1 MIDQRTKRVIE
12 NLIENNCVSRTALLS
27 KLSLTNNQLN
37 YAIEKLNDIFID
49 NHKPTIQLKNDLIML
64 STQSAQFSIDFLQDG
79 AVFKNYELN
88 TEERKRYILFM
99 LYYYVNDFLSVNHF
113 LSSMSISKSTF
124 MNDLKK
130 LGAELKLKNIKIEYS
145 RKIGYHLVGRESEI
159 RYDVLERILKDLN
172 SQEFDFFYRYFLA
185 HEKIAYKDQLKL
197 KISKYL
203 KKYELQLPENRS
215 NELYYAIL
223 LNIPRMAAEGLFQ
236 YDETDLALIKELKE
250 YRLSGELLKELVAID
265 NQYAQM
271 FVAGLILS
279 SGNGIPNAHF
289 SDHRLIHFLT
299 NQSLTRFES
308 LMGIEM
314 DNRKFIYEQ
323 LYTHIRPAFYR
334 ILFNLPIVNVLHEK
348 IIQEY
353 HNIYQITKEV
363 MQFFKPIVG
372 KDIPEQEISFIT
384 LYFASILQ
392 DCSLN
397 LKRNQCKAVIVCQSG
412 VGSSVILQKELKA
425 LFPGISFLGP
435 YSVSDLLQLEDDFQ
449 LIFTTVSDIQFA
461 KLHKPVYKVN
471 PIMTDEERIQLVR
484 DVNGNDSLQ
493 TQDLQSLMTIIRNHS
508 SIDDE
513 KLLEKELTKFMFHQ
527 SSARIPPEIKKTPEI
542 LGLMD
547 LLTTET
553 ILIEEDSPSWQQSV
567 KQLGQI
573 LYETGCIEN
582 SYTSAIIDNLNKHGP
597 FMVISEG
604 IALLHAKPETGVK
617 KLGAALS
624 VFKKAL
630 DFMGKPISLLFMISA
645 VDSYQ
650 HIGVIE
656 NIVKICESDSLLR
669 DLKCCSS
676 NLDVY
681 LILQEFLLPEAKGL
695 LSTVDF

>member
-12 NLIENNCVSRTALLS
+12 NLIEKNCVSRTTLLS

-37 YAIEKLNDIFID
+37 YAIEKLNDIFIE
-49 NHKPTIQLKNDLIML
+49 NHKPTIKLKNDLIML
-64 STQSAQFSIDFLQDG
+64 SAQSAQFSIDFLQDG

-113 LSSMSISKSTF
+113 LSSMSVSRSTF

-130 LGAELKLKNIKIEYS
+130 LGGELRPKNIKIEYS
-145 RKIGYHLVGRESEI
+145 RKIGYHLVGCESEI
-159 RYDVLERILKDLN
+159 RYYVLERILKDLN

-185 HEKIAYKDQLKL
+185 HEKIAYKDHLRL

-203 KKYELQLPENRS
+203 KKYELQLSENRL

-236 YDETDLALIKELKE
+236 YDETDLTLIKELKE
-250 YRLSGELLKELVAID
+250 YRLSGELLKELAIG

-271 FVAGLILS
+271 FVTGLLLS
-279 SGNGIPNAHF
+279 SGNGIPDTHF
-289 SDHRLIHFLT
+289 SDHRLIHFLA

-308 LMGIEM
+308 LMGIEI

-363 MQFFKPIVG
+363 MQFFNPIVG

-397 LKRNQCKAVIVCQSG
+397 FKRNQCKAVIVCQSG

-425 LFPGISFLGP
+425 LFPDLSFLGP
-435 YSVSDLLQLEDDFQ
+435 YSVSDLLQLEDNFQ

-471 PIMTDEERIQLVR
+471 PIMTDEERVQLVR
-484 DVNGNDSLQ
+484 DVSGNDNLQ
-493 TQDLQSLMTIIRNHS
+493 IPDLQSLMAIIRSHS
-508 SIDDE
+508 SINDE
-513 KLLEKELTKFMFHQ
+513 KSLEKELTKFMSYQ
-527 SSARIPPEIKKTPEI
+527 SSAALPTEMKKTSKI

-547 LLTTET
+547 LLKTET
-553 ILIEEDSPSWQQSV
+553 ILIEEDSPFWQQSV
-567 KQLGQI
+567 KQLGHI
-573 LYETGCIEN
+573 LHEAGCIEN
-582 SYTSAIIDNLNKHGP
+582 SYTSAIIENLNKYGP

-604 IALLHAKPETGVK
+604 IALLHAKPEKGVK
-617 KLGAALS
+617 RLGAALS
-624 VFKKAL
+624 VFKNDL
-630 DFMGKPISLLFMISA
+630 NFMGKPVSLLFMISA

-656 NIVKICESDSLLR
+656 NIVKICESQSLLSN
-669 DLKCCSS
+669 LKNCNSS
-676 NLDVY
+676 LDVY

-695 LSTVDF
+695 LSTADL